1 MASWNLRAKI
11 YPTKNGIINIDMQEA
26 TYVDAA
32 IISGISKSFN
42 NTLVVDNISFNL
54 SPGEILGL
62 IGPNGAGKTTTFNMI
77 VGLLKPKNGDI
88 VLDDKA
94 ITDLP
99 MYQRAR
105 MGIAFLCQE
114 PSVFRKLKVIE
125 NLIAIFEIVGVK
137 GNAAEEAAAVL
148 LKDFNLE
155 HVRDQKAYTLSGGE
169 RRRVEI
175 ARSLISNPKFLLLD
189 EPFTGIDPIA
199 RAELQEVILKLKQR
213 GIGILISDHNVRETL
228 EITDRAYLI
237 YDARVLLSGNAQT
250 LINDPKV
257 RELYLGWKFK
267 I

>member
-1 MASWNLRAKI
+1 MLV
-11 YPTKNGIINIDMQEA
+11 TKDLTKAFGRR
-26 TYVDAA
+26 V
-32 IISGISKSFN
+32 
-42 NTLVVDNISFNL
+42 VVDGVNL
-54 SPGEILGL
+54 VINRGEIVGL
-62 IGPNGAGKTTTFNMI
+62 LGPNGAGKTTTFNMI

-88 VLDDKA
+88 ILDDTE

-137 GNAAEEAAAVL
+137 GKVAEEEAGVL

-250 LINDPKV
+250 LINDPKA
-257 RELYLGWKFK
+257 RELYLGWKFR

>member
-1 MASWNLRAKI
+1 MLA
-11 YPTKNGIINIDMQEA
+11 TKDLTKVFGRR
-26 TYVDAA
+26 V
-32 IISGISKSFN
+32 
-42 NTLVVDNISFNL
+42 VVDGVNL
-54 SPGEILGL
+54 QINPGEIVGL
-62 IGPNGAGKTTTFNMI
+62 LGPNGAGKTTTFNMI
-77 VGLLKPKNGDI
+77 VGLLKPKSGDI
-88 VLDDKA
+88 ILDDNA
-94 ITDLP
+94 ITDVP

-105 MGIAFLCQE
+105 MGISFLCQE

-125 NLIAIFEIVGVK
+125 NLIAVYEILGVR
-137 GNAAEEAAAVL
+137 GSAADEKAAVL

-175 ARSLISNPKFLLLD
+175 ARCLINNPKFLLLD

-199 RAELQEVILKLKQR
+199 RAELQEVILRLKQQ
-213 GIGILISDHNVRETL
+213 GIGVLISDHNVRETL

-237 YDARVLLSGNAQT
+237 YDARVLLSGSAQT
-250 LINDPKV
+250 LIDDPKA